1 MKRSSFCLAALWLAG
16 VSSVPVAA
24 LELAKLSIADIIA
37 DINADII
44 ADIKAAFVD
53 VEVPGRGGFS
63 ARGWTSTGRCGL
75 ASSRRG

>member
-24 LELAKLSIADIIA
+24 LELAKLSIADIIP
-37 DINADII
+37 DIN
-44 ADIKAAFVD
+44 AAFVD

-63 ARGWTSTGRCGL
+63 ARGWTSTGRSGL